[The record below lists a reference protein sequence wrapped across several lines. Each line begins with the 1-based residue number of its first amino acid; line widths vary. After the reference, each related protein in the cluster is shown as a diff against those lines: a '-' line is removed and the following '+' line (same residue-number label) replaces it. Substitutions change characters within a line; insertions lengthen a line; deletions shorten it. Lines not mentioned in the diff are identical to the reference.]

1 MCDLTKEMAEG
12 LHSVSKQL
20 RYFEAPPKRQLL
32 IEKFGDYAKTLEE
45 NAYWVLKYNNA
56 LTLDDNS
63 VMSINTI
70 KIDGQKYIA
79 HYWPEDNG
87 KWEIMLQEVCFH
99 LKLLY

>member
-1 MCDLTKEMAEG
+1 MCDLTKEMMEG
-12 LHSVSKQL
+12 SQPMSIQF
-20 RYFEAPPKRQLL
+20 RYFEAPHKRQLL

-63 VMSINTI
+63 IMSISTI

-79 HYWPEDNG
+79 HYWPEDNR
-87 KWEIMLQEVCFH
+87 KWDIMLQEVYKE
-99 LKLLY
+99 LKFYK